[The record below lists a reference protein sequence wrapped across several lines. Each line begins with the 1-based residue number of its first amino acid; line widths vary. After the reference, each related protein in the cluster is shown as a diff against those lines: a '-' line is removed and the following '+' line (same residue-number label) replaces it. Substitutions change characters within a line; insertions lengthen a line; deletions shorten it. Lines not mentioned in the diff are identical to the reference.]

1 MIRGIEGL
9 SPRLQKAMLGCI
21 CNYFDLSEDIEV
33 EEIEENVYQI
43 LDTKFYVISDDDIQ
57 RKITSYNSNLFE
69 NFFDGLT
76 SEQKKFINR
85 DLWEEEYGVSTFEE
99 WLSKDTEWLV
109 DDADYYGGYNFY
121 EIH

>member
-1 MIRGIEGL
+1 MIRGIEDL

-21 CNYFDLSEDIEV
+21 CNYFDLSKDIEV

-121 EIH
+121 EVH